1 MQVHNTPALPLI
13 AQPLPCP
20 LCRSVLGAR
29 PTGPQCP
36 AGSYN
41 RPRQA
46 VGGFLFFGSAFFPPP
61 GASCLLVPMVFRTLR
76 WPPFLPPFF
85 GDSFCVGGFLC
96 VLPILRTA
104 VPPSLSSAKMS
115 LARRQLN
122 CCRRDSL
129 RLASLPR
136 TGFCLGWCPPP
147 LFFLTGGDLHPPP
160 RALLCQVPRR
170 HQDLLHCQQPLPY
183 DQEFLPGPAWPY
195 RVALLCLDAAPWPN
209 MPWRNRASYG
219 QPIRYDAHP
228 LLQATS
234 KASPAAAQPAPEA
247 SQVNTTCPA
256 QVPPSRTCSN
266 SAPCEPRSHPYR
278 RGAPISVHN
287 LAKPICPHPPTT
299 PLLLAKAIPCLPK
312 GGLSVPSCSPR
323 QPWGLPFSTPLPPP
337 PPRPVPRSLLPKQ
350 CSGSVQPKTSWQT
363 PAQQGTSLRTS
374 APFHRIASPR
384 PRPPALTS
392 GFTSSYSQQTNLRES
407 LMEHWRS
414 ILAVFAEH
422 SQLYC
427 TCIASMHP
435 MEILKTSLRR
445 FAASTISQYL
455 KILQTCLVFWQ
466 SMLWSPTALSL
477 PQLADFL
484 QVCQSSQ
491 EEDRPAL
498 KCSPKQAV
506 KALSWLARTAQIAD
520 LATLLSNTL
529 IRSFSLPCAPQE
541 RKEALPLPLAT
552 LVAWEQKLLQPDC
565 PASLG
570 LLLGGVLLAAHCSLR
585 FKDLQ
590 RISFHSLSLS
600 AHGTSTS
607 TSWVVAWLR
616 LLEQAWQATKTR
628 YAGHHTRLL
637 AAMPFATRY
646 GPRPSLHRT
655 NVVFSGPIFREMGA
669 ANPLVATRLRPGY
682 TDRGIGFH
690 AAQLENMRFER
701 LCTAQ
706 IARGPPAGP
715 PQAVL
720 RSAVL
725 QRRHN

>member
-1 MQVHNTPALPLI
+1 MCSPHFTHRRAPIALFSKDE
-13 AQPLPCP
+13 PCP
-20 LCRSVLGAR
+20 
-29 PTGPQCP
+29 
-36 AGSYN
+36 
-41 RPRQA
+41 QA
-46 VGGFLFFGSAFFPPP
+46 AT
-61 GASCLLVPMVFRTLR
+61 AS
-76 WPPFLPPFF
+76 
-85 GDSFCVGGFLC
+85 G
-96 VLPILRTA
+96 
-104 VPPSLSSAKMS
+104 S
-115 LARRQLN
+115 LA
-122 CCRRDSL
+122 C
-129 RLASLPR
+129 PR
-136 TGFCLGWCPPP
+136 TRFCLGWCPPSV
-147 LFFLTGGDLHPPP
+147 FL
-160 RALLCQVPRR
+160 
-170 HQDLLHCQQPLPY
+170 
-183 DQEFLPGPAWPY
+183 EFLPNPAWPY

-209 MPWRNRASYG
+209 TPWRNRASYG

-234 KASPAAAQPAPEA
+234 KASPAAPQPAPEA

-323 QPWGLPFSTPLPPP
+323 QPWGLPFSTPLPLP

-363 PAQQGTSLRTS
+363 QGTSLRTS
-374 APFHRIASPR
+374 APFHPR
-384 PRPPALTS
+384 ARPPALTS

-414 ILAVFAEH
+414 IQFLQSTA
-422 SQLYC
+422 

-466 SMLWSPTALSL
+466 SMLWSPTALPL

-498 KCSPKQAV
+498 KCSPKR
-506 KALSWLARTAQIAD
+506 LARTAQIAD

-570 LLLGGVLLAAHCSLR
+570 LLLGGS
-585 FKDLQ
+585 
-590 RISFHSLSLS
+590 
-600 AHGTSTS
+600 
-607 TSWVVAWLR
+607 
-616 LLEQAWQATKTR
+616 
-628 YAGHHTRLL
+628 
-637 AAMPFATRY
+637 
-646 GPRPSLHRT
+646 
-655 NVVFSGPIFREMGA
+655 
-669 ANPLVATRLRPGY
+669 
-682 TDRGIGFH
+682 
-690 AAQLENMRFER
+690 QL
-701 LCTAQ
+701 
-706 IARGPPAGP
+706 I
-715 PQAVL
+715 
-720 RSAVL
+720 
-725 QRRHN
+725 

>member
-1 MQVHNTPALPLI
+1 
-13 AQPLPCP
+13 
-20 LCRSVLGAR
+20 
-29 PTGPQCP
+29 
-36 AGSYN
+36 
-41 RPRQA
+41 
-46 VGGFLFFGSAFFPPP
+46 
-61 GASCLLVPMVFRTLR
+61 
-76 WPPFLPPFF
+76 
-85 GDSFCVGGFLC
+85 
-96 VLPILRTA
+96 
-104 VPPSLSSAKMS
+104 
-115 LARRQLN
+115 
-122 CCRRDSL
+122 
-129 RLASLPR
+129 
-136 TGFCLGWCPPP
+136 
-147 LFFLTGGDLHPPP
+147 
-160 RALLCQVPRR
+160 
-170 HQDLLHCQQPLPY
+170 
-183 DQEFLPGPAWPY
+183 
-195 RVALLCLDAAPWPN
+195 

-247 SQVNTTCPA
+247 SPVNAACPA
-256 QVPPSRTCSN
+256 QVPPRGTGSN

-287 LAKPICPHPPTT
+287 LAKPICPHPPAT
-299 PLLLAKAIPCLPK
+299 PLPLAKAIPCLPK
-312 GGLSVPSCSPR
+312 GGLSVPSRSPR

-350 CSGSVQPKTSWQT
+350 CSGSAQPKTSWQA
-363 PAQQGTSLRTS
+363 PAQQGTSLKTS
-374 APFHRIASPR
+374 APLHRIASPR

-392 GFTSSYSQQTNLRES
+392 GFTSSYSQQANLRES

-422 SQLYC
+422 SQLHR

-435 MEILKTSLRR
+435 MEILRTSLRR

-506 KALSWLARTAQIAD
+506 EALSWLARTAQIAD

-600 AHGTSTS
+600 AHALRGTCWATKTTSQGQPFACQPFGFTGTSTS

-628 YAGHHTRLL
+628 FTQDTTPDFLLPCLSPLDTDPGPAFTAPMSFFQALSFLRWALQTPWLPPGSAQVTQTEALAFTLHSLKTCLLSASAQLRLPEDSRRLQGHHKLSSAQLYSRDDTIEALWLQKTALNRCTRWLE
-637 AAMPFATRY
+637 APATASSR
-646 GPRPSLHRT
+646 GTAPHHRT
-655 NVVFSGPIFREMGA
+655 AICLARPCYARCTLPRRTRKGHTVFSLQQRDRCTVPARNNQGA
-669 ANPLVATRLRPGY
+669 
-682 TDRGIGFH
+682 
-690 AAQLENMRFER
+690 RF
-701 LCTAQ
+701 
-706 IARGPPAGP
+706 
-715 PQAVL
+715 
-720 RSAVL
+720 
-725 QRRHN
+725 

>member
-1 MQVHNTPALPLI
+1 MPPMANLYAMTPILCCR
-13 AQPLPCP
+13 QPLRQA
-20 LCRSVLGAR
+20 LQRLSR
-29 PTGPQCP
+29 PQRP
-36 AGSYN
+36 AG
-41 RPRQA
+41 Q
-46 VGGFLFFGSAFFPPP
+46 
-61 GASCLLVPMVFRTLR
+61 
-76 WPPFLPPFF
+76 
-85 GDSFCVGGFLC
+85 
-96 VLPILRTA
+96 
-104 VPPSLSSAKMS
+104 
-115 LARRQLN
+115 
-122 CCRRDSL
+122 CC
-129 RLASLPR
+129 
-136 TGFCLGWCPPP
+136 
-147 LFFLTGGDLHPPP
+147 
-160 RALLCQVPRR
+160 
-170 HQDLLHCQQPLPY
+170 
-183 DQEFLPGPAWPY
+183 LPGP
-195 RVALLCLDAAPWPN
+195 
-209 MPWRNRASYG
+209 SS
-219 QPIRYDAHP
+219 
-228 LLQATS
+228 S
-234 KASPAAAQPAPEA
+234 K
-247 SQVNTTCPA
+247 
-256 QVPPSRTCSN
+256 RDGSN
-266 SAPCEPRSHPYR
+266 SAPCEPRSPYR

-287 LAKPICPHPPTT
+287 LAKPICHTPAT
-299 PLLLAKAIPCLPK
+299 PLHSLRDT
-312 GGLSVPSCSPR
+312 VPRREASRSPR
-323 QPWGLPFSTPLPPP
+323 QPWGRVFHTLPPP

-350 CSGSVQPKTSWQT
+350 CSGSAQPKTSGQA

-374 APFHRIASPR
+374 APLHRIASPR

-392 GFTSSYSQQTNLRES
+392 GFTSSYSQQANLRES

-422 SQLYC
+422 SQLHR

-435 MEILKTSLRR
+435 MEILRTSLRR

-600 AHGTSTS
+600 AHALRGTCWATKTTSQGQPFACQLFGFTGTSTS

-628 YAGHHTRLL
+628 FTQDTTPDFLL
-637 AAMPFATRY
+637 PCLSPLDTDP
-646 GPRPSLHRT
+646 GPAFTTPMS
-655 NVVFSGPIFREMGA
+655 FF
-669 ANPLVATRLRPGY
+669 
-682 TDRGIGFH
+682 
-690 AAQLENMRFER
+690 
-701 LCTAQ
+701 
-706 IARGPPAGP
+706 
-715 PQAVL
+715 QAL
-720 RSAVL
+720 SFIRWAL
-725 QRRHN
+725 QTP